1 MEGSEDEPSEDN
13 AGGPDRHFAGHYE
26 NSQPEEEFSSE
37 RSLASS
43 PERSGKFSWPCRSRE
58 AADFDSEEPSCDSHT
73 VTSQGSLKV
82 GSRRSLRRENS
93 MASHRGL
100 RRHDIIQDDYE
111 LDGSS
116 EGDGSH
122 RGRAMSS
129 EEEVTDEEAA
139 EGTVIETSCDEASF
153 NTSIYSYKETA
164 SSSELSIDPVVWKKF
179 KFLTSILKETQHNLR
194 AMDDLILEHRRLQG
208 QPAAL
213 PHPSHTL
220 HQASTPQVQVTGSS
234 LHPDG
239 PPLPPPP
246 PPPPHQQALSSFWPE
261 SSVRDVNI
269 ALHPS
274 SPHLLSPSKD
284 TTLAESHEGKSIT
297 FTPSPVHSAGVYG
310 REGSTYSNG
319 FTHSPHTV
327 PDSTLDAKIIQHSHQ
342 ESPRKVPSYTSP
354 HGPSS
359 SRNTDHM
366 SGLLTCA
373 DSRVHKKDTIN
384 QTDPLL
390 LVPRVSEEHHSP
402 HHTTMGYQ
410 SYQSESLQGQEVL
423 HHPLMKET
431 RSLRKE
437 IDDIMARK
445 QALDSRMQS
454 LIAHRAMQRELEAV
468 QFDEPKKRLTPLTKS
483 KSLED
488 GELRR
493 SKSKHGKYKA
503 RSKSYEEES
512 YLRRKS
518 NSQETYLSMI
528 NENQDEFPSLTMES
542 IENDDKITELQTDE
556 ADIPGLGDSGLSSEI
571 NSINATIQELV
582 RENQQLHKFL
592 LGMTS
597 ESILKVDQEKL
608 ALEAKLQSLD
618 KENQSLKISLDEDK
632 DLDHGR
638 AKALKGVTFCINEA
652 DEEPRDGEKEAK
664 EIGESKAK
672 EREDRDHASEVL
684 TSLPKVDDIALKNKE
699 TGGELERTISEAA
712 DRTLQSS
719 SHQEDAINSLKA
731 EIDRLTKQNQQLVNI
746 IEKERHVETS
756 QKDSPR
762 TQKSQSTVEEVSVFS
777 MSESQTEHSSTMKE
791 IDRLQQKVIKLTEE
805 KKMLEFK
812 LSNEAS
818 ERDFES
824 TRLEARIQILSDL
837 NQSLTQKLTDKSQV
851 AKTDK
856 TEMCCQT
863 DTLDGEKE
871 REGDSSN
878 KLNNTRATSVVDET
892 TTASQ
897 HISISPNKQI
907 TTSASKA
914 SLPNSNIPLPS
925 ITTKKNEEYP
935 DKSNGKLV
943 FPPTAEESFAS
954 RPHLKD
960 LPLHMLSSDENIST
974 DDDKMSL
981 IRTPREDTQVS
992 QQSEVS
998 PRSVTEPCTSDD
1010 VPGEVSGRKGSGT
1023 ISAESMISKESSA
1036 CSKYSQVQQL
1046 EALVAQNKVIASS
1059 LSELKLLSKTSESN
1073 RESAFIKIMEENV
1086 RVMQNIGEKLASAA
1100 LPTASV
1106 EPDARLTQLSHEN
1119 QDLKSSIQQQ
1129 QKRIE
1134 ILINQNSSLE
1144 KKLHVAQRK
1153 GEEAQEDAGSSSGSD
1168 VSQVPEDETPRAT
1181 EGKVK
1186 KGIKILKEIP
1196 GGTAMDSLPN
1206 GKQRED
1212 VETSR
1217 MSVIEKRQ
1225 STKPSSI
1232 NQPLPSLPQ
1241 DQSRS
1246 ASLSPDQAGSS
1257 RSHQEDSSQHSGSNV
1272 SSRRGSPDMR
1282 NDTAREKR
1290 KRSSVVLDPETQRLL
1305 DALKKEKETRTRLL
1319 QEADSEK
1326 ETLQERIV
1334 SLVQENDCL
1343 AARLQEVVSVS
1354 RNLSGHMHSVKDQLE
1369 RVEAEKDNLHRKVK
1383 SLEDGREDSSLSL
1396 SDSIGSSRLTHRL
1409 KERVRNLQDEVERGW
1424 QEAHQRTVERDK
1436 AVAEKESLEYTSSI
1450 AINTARRE
1458 AESLREQVAS
1468 LQEDKEKRW
1477 LEQTNLQNELE
1488 RKSVMA
1494 KAAQENQANLL
1505 ERLVEAE
1512 RKIEV
1517 LQNDLKKVEEQLLK
1531 ETEARKSAVTELEEM
1546 KAKAGASSLHDH
1558 EGEKAASG
1566 GEQHWASTVAHL
1578 RSQLQQEQLR
1588 ARLLEAGEQESSGRI
1603 LSLQHDVRDALQA
1616 NQQLQD
1622 KYNQLRTAY
1631 RAKRAEKASH
1641 RELSQQY
1648 TAQVKELGKT
1658 TAALEENFKAMLCGL
1673 GESIEVTV
1681 ELLASHVFLT
1691 PCLIHPGPALH
1702 QDPEAWFG
1710 AQQGRLRWLQ
1720 SQLRK
1725 LCLHNW
1731 KTGNLP
1737 RTSNLDLS
1745 HFDFSIKESQDS
1757 SVAAK
1762 LHIKEAVGQ
1771 HRQVPRSCKTQHSGV
1786 KMDVLSELSIL
1797 DESRSY
1803 TSTPVRRRSSASDI
1817 SFSAVS
1823 SPTKLGGEVK
1833 HSTPKTVLQLG
1844 EVKVGVTP
1852 PSGTFISRVSQSLGV
1867 HQGSVYLSEAE
1878 RILTSQ
1884 QKELSE
1890 TKYRQYKTLIH
1901 SLQQDLDKSTVPSPS
1916 IPSSLFTTPEK
1927 KVAKLSQ
1934 DLLEDNDQDSLCSE
1948 VSLMEVHCSHASSPA
1963 SASPSLGESST
1974 STQNSSGNSIKDS
1987 LPTCKKLQSSQNSL
2001 DEKNNLE
2008 EIASAKTD
2016 GSSSQKHPKE
2026 HKDAIDSKQTSRSSS
2041 RTSSIR
2047 SPSEDGGSIVRKAGS
2062 EVVPSSLKED
2072 QQSCG
2077 LDVDK
2082 DRDSWEAEEDL
2093 IRMLVESED
2102 VGSQG

>member
-1 MEGSEDEPSEDN
+1 
-13 AGGPDRHFAGHYE
+13 
-26 NSQPEEEFSSE
+26 
-37 RSLASS
+37 
-43 PERSGKFSWPCRSRE
+43 
-58 AADFDSEEPSCDSHT
+58 
-73 VTSQGSLKV
+73 
-82 GSRRSLRRENS
+82 
-93 MASHRGL
+93 
-100 RRHDIIQDDYE
+100 
-111 LDGSS
+111 
-116 EGDGSH
+116 
-122 RGRAMSS
+122 
-129 EEEVTDEEAA
+129 
-139 EGTVIETSCDEASF
+139 
-153 NTSIYSYKETA
+153 
-164 SSSELSIDPVVWKKF
+164 
-179 KFLTSILKETQHNLR
+179 
-194 AMDDLILEHRRLQG
+194 
-208 QPAAL
+208 
-213 PHPSHTL
+213 
-220 HQASTPQVQVTGSS
+220 
-234 LHPDG
+234 
-239 PPLPPPP
+239 
-246 PPPPHQQALSSFWPE
+246 
-261 SSVRDVNI
+261 
-269 ALHPS
+269 
-274 SPHLLSPSKD
+274 
-284 TTLAESHEGKSIT
+284 
-297 FTPSPVHSAGVYG
+297 
-310 REGSTYSNG
+310 
-319 FTHSPHTV
+319 
-327 PDSTLDAKIIQHSHQ
+327 
-342 ESPRKVPSYTSP
+342 
-354 HGPSS
+354 
-359 SRNTDHM
+359 M
-366 SGLLTCA
+366 SGMLTCGA

-390 LVPRVSEEHHSP
+390 LVPRMSEEHHSP
-402 HHTTMGYQ
+402 HHSAMGYQ
-410 SYQSESLQGQEVL
+410 GYQSESIQGQETL
-423 HHPLMKET
+423 HHPLMNET

-454 LIAHRAMQRELEAV
+454 LIAHRAMQRELESV
-468 QFDEPKKRLTPLTKS
+468 QFDEPRKRLTPLTKS

-503 RSKSYEEES
+503 RSKSYEEDS
-512 YLRRKS
+512 HLRRKS
-518 NSQETYLSMI
+518 NSQEAYLSMI

-632 DLDHGR
+632 DLDHGK
-638 AKALKGVTFCINEA
+638 AKALKGVTFCINETN
-652 DEEPRDGEKEAK
+652 EELRESAREAK
-664 EIGESKAK
+664 EIGESKVK
-672 EREDRDHASEVL
+672 EREDQGHALEVV
-684 TSLPKVDDIALKNKE
+684 TSSPKMEDIAQENKD
-699 TGGELERTISEAA
+699 TGGELESTISEAA
-712 DRTLQSS
+712 GRASQSS
-719 SHQEDAINSLKA
+719 SHQEDTINSLKT
-731 EIDRLTKQNQQLVNI
+731 EVDRLTKQNQQLVNI

-756 QKDSPR
+756 QRDSPR
-762 TQKSQSTVEEVSVFS
+762 TQKSQNTVDEVSVSS
-777 MSESQTEHSSTMKE
+777 MGESLTEHSSTMKE
-791 IDRLQQKVIKLTEE
+791 LDKLQQKVNRLTEE

-837 NQSLTQKLTDKSQV
+837 NQTLTQKLNDKSQV
-851 AKTDK
+851 SKMSK
-856 TEMCCQT
+856 VEMCCQT
-863 DTLDGEKE
+863 DTLDGERE
-871 REGDSSN
+871 REDDSST
-878 KLNNTRATSVVDET
+878 KLNKTNVISVVDQT
-892 TTASQ
+892 TTASR
-897 HISISPNKQI
+897 HISVSHDKQVA
-907 TTSASKA
+907 TSASKA
-914 SLPNSNIPLPS
+914 SLPYSNVPLPS
-925 ITTKKNEEYP
+925 ITAKKNEEYP
-935 DKSNGKLV
+935 DKSIGRLV
-943 FPPTAEESFAS
+943 FPAEDALAS

-981 IRTPREDTQVS
+981 IRTPREDTQAS

-998 PRSVTEPCTSDD
+998 PRSVTEPGDASC
-1010 VPGEVSGRKGSGT
+1010 EVSGRKGSGT
-1023 ISAESMISKESSA
+1023 VSAESMNSKESSA
-1036 CSKYSQVQQL
+1036 HSKHSQVQQL
-1046 EALVAQNKVIASS
+1046 EALVAQNKMIASS
-1059 LSELKLLSKTSESN
+1059 LSELKQLSKASESN
-1073 RESAFIKIMEENV
+1073 RESSFIKIMEENV

-1100 LPTASV
+1100 QPATPV
-1106 EPDARLTQLSHEN
+1106 EPDARLTQLSLEN

-1144 KKLHVAQRK
+1144 KKLHVAQCK
-1153 GEEAQEDAGSSSGSD
+1153 GEEAQEDAGTSSCSD
-1168 VSQVPEDETPRAT
+1168 VSQAPEDEAPRVT
-1181 EGKVK
+1181 ESKVK
-1186 KGIKILKEIP
+1186 KGGKLLKEIQ
-1196 GGTAMDSLPN
+1196 GDAATDGLPN
-1206 GKQRED
+1206 GKQKED
-1212 VETSR
+1212 VEASR
-1217 MSVIEKRQ
+1217 ISVTERIQ
-1225 STKPSSI
+1225 STKLSSI
-1232 NQPLPSLPQ
+1232 SQPLPLVPQ

-1257 RSHQEDSSQHSGSNV
+1257 RSQQEDSYQHSGSSA

-1282 NDTAREKR
+1282 TSTAKEKK

-1305 DALKKEKETRTRLL
+1305 DASLRKEKETRTRLL
-1319 QEADSEK
+1319 QEAESEK
-1326 ETLQERIV
+1326 EALQERIV

-1369 RVEAEKDNLHRKVK
+1369 RVEAEKDNLHKKVK
-1383 SLEDGREDSSLSL
+1383 SLEDGREESSLSL

-1458 AESLREQVAS
+1458 AENLREQVAS

-1494 KAAQENQANLL
+1494 KAAQESQAKLL

-1531 ETEARKSAVTELEEM
+1531 ETEARKSAVAELEEM
-1546 KAKAGASSLHDH
+1546 KAKASASSLHDH
-1558 EGEKAASG
+1558 KEEKAASV

-1578 RSQLQQEQLR
+1578 RGQLQQEQLR

-1603 LSLQHDVRDALQA
+1603 LSLQHDIRDALQA

-1631 RAKRAEKASH
+1631 RTKKAEKASH

-1681 ELLASHVFLT
+1681 ELLASHIFLT
-1691 PCLIHPGPALH
+1691 PCLIHPGPALY

-1737 RTSNLDLS
+1737 RTSNLDSS
-1745 HFDFSIKESQDS
+1745 HFDLSFKESQDS
-1757 SVAAK
+1757 PAAK
-1762 LHIKEAVGQ
+1762 LHKKDGIGQ
-1771 HRQVPRSCKTQHSGV
+1771 HRQVTKSCRTQHSVV
-1786 KMDVLSELSIL
+1786 KVDVLSELSIL
-1797 DESRSY
+1797 DEGRSY

-1817 SFSAVS
+1817 SFSAAS

-1833 HSTPKTVLQLG
+1833 HSTPKTIPQLQ

-1852 PSGTFISRVSQSLGV
+1852 PTGTFISRVSQSLGV
-1867 HQGSVYLSEAE
+1867 RQGSVYLSEAE

-1890 TKYRQYKTLIH
+1890 TKYRQYKALIH
-1901 SLQQDLDKSTVPSPS
+1901 SLQQDIDKSTVPSPS
-1916 IPSSLFTTPEK
+1916 VPSSLFTTPEK
-1927 KVAKLSQ
+1927 KAAKLSQ

-1948 VSLMEVHCSHASSPA
+1948 ESLMEVHCSHASSPA
-1963 SASPSLGESST
+1963 SASPTLAESST
-1974 STQNSSGNSIKDS
+1974 STQNSSRNSIKDS
-1987 LPTCKKLQSSQNSL
+1987 LPTSRNLQSSQNSL
-2001 DEKNNLE
+2001 DEDINLE
-2008 EIASAKTD
+2008 EEVSVKTN

-2026 HKDAIDSKQTSRSSS
+2026 SKHPKDSKQTSRSSS
-2041 RTSSIR
+2041 RASSVKSPIEDGSSIM
-2047 SPSEDGGSIVRKAGS
+2047 RKASGK
-2062 EVVPSSLKED
+2062 VVPSSLKED

-2093 IRMLVESED
+2093 IRMLVESEIA
-2102 VGSQG
+2102 GTQA